1 MRPEGVEITGAAAE
15 NCDSPFCNAGVT
27 GPRYGNGKVE
37 DMLQIKR
44 IEINTAVEENLAEAS
59 VEVRLW
65 ADAGQPAF
73 LCAQLLSPDG
83 GEADRILPV
92 SVEEEMDFC
101 MQISPVRLW
110 NPEEAFLYDLVLEL
124 RDEKMQLLGTTAKKV
139 GFYRWEEKDGARLL
153 NGVRPVRRA
162 FLAKGWESL
171 SGEELRAYL
180 AEKRR
185 AHYNTVVAKKADRAK
200 EEICLEYGICVEYEN
215 SRIEH
220 DALAEQAA
228 RAEYRAAL
236 AGEDANRTARAEHAP
251 ANPDFEL
258 SVTQQGVLIEN
269 HCVYANASQYDLAY
283 SLIHNGK
290 ILMDGRKKADVPPGQ
305 GRFVELPYPALWE
318 PGEYLYRAALLQKTD
333 TAWAQKGF
341 EEAAGE
347 TLILNAFA
355 GQPV

>member
-1 MRPEGVEITGAAAE
+1 
-15 NCDSPFCNAGVT
+15 
-27 GPRYGNGKVE
+27 
-37 DMLQIKR
+37 MLQIKK
-44 IEINTAVEENLAEAS
+44 IEINTEVEENLAEAS

-83 GEADRILPV
+83 GEADRILPM

-101 MQISPVRLW
+101 MQVSPACLW
-110 NPEEAFLYDLVLEL
+110 NPEEASLYDLVLEL

-162 FLAKGWESL
+162 FLAKDWESL

-185 AHYNTVVAKKADRAK
+185 AHYNTAVIKEADRAK
-200 EEICLEYGICVEYEN
+200 EEICLEYGICVEY
-215 SRIEH
+215 
-220 DALAEQAA
+220 A
-228 RAEYRAAL
+228 
-236 AGEDANRTARAEHAP
+236 ARAEHAST
-251 ANPDFEL
+251 NPDFEL

-269 HCVYANASQYDLAY
+269 HCVYANASRYDLAY

-290 ILMDGRKKADVPPGQ
+290 ILMEGRKKADVPPGQ
-305 GRFVELPYPALWE
+305 GRFVELPYPELRE

-355 GQPV
+355 GQPM